1 MEFTVPQ
8 FIEREPKIFGPFTF
22 KQFIYLCIVGGVLI
36 FVYFLAPFPLFLL
49 IAFISIGSAL
59 LLVFLKIEG
68 TPLPTVMKNFFIFLI
83 NPKTYLWRKKI
94 SVPKIIKKKEEP
106 KKEIKEES
114 SLKITEKSHL
124 RKLITFLE
132 TK

>member
-22 KQFIYLCIVGGVLI
+22 KQFIYLCMVGGVLI
-36 FVYFLAPFPLFLL
+36 FVYFLVPFTLFLF
-49 IAFISIGSAL
+49 IAFISIGSTL
-59 LLVFLKIEG
+59 LLVLSKIEG
-68 TPLPTVMKNFFIFLI
+68 TPLPIVMKNFFIFLI
-83 NPKTYLWRKKI
+83 NPKTYLWKKKI
-94 SVPKIIKKKEEP
+94 SFPKIIKKIEKPKKKIKEEP
-106 KKEIKEES
+106 